1 MDARAELLTRIQS
14 HEAEALTLLS
24 ELIKRP
30 SENPPGD
37 VRAATAY
44 LVDWLR
50 ERRLAPRVI
59 APQPE
64 QGLVNCVVDVEGH
77 GPGRHLILN
86 GHTDTFPV
94 GDRTLWTRDPFSGLV
109 VDGKIHGRG
118 VADMKGGLAASVV
131 AFTLLAGLRD
141 AWRGRLTLAAVC
153 DEETMGPWGANWLVD
168 RDPKLRGD
176 AVIIGEP
183 SSPKTIRFGERGFV
197 WVRVTTRGQ
206 SSHAA
211 YPHHGWNAILAM
223 TAILQE
229 LRGLE
234 TRPWTVPE
242 DFLTSI
248 DAARVTT
255 DELLGAGATDVLSSV
270 NVNLGTIRGGTKINL
285 TADLCEAEVDIRLP
299 PGVSGASALR
309 EVGRVVRSHRG
320 ATYEVLRRSEP
331 NYSPPEHELFATM
344 SRNVTEVCG
353 AAPGL
358 TIGAPA
364 TDSRVF
370 RRAGMP
376 VAIFGPRPWNLGA
389 ADEHITV
396 EDYLDTVRVH
406 ALTALDFLARG

>member
-37 VRAATAY
+37 VREATAY
-44 LVDWLR
+44 LAEWLR
-50 ERRLAPRVI
+50 QRKLPPRVI
-59 APQPE
+59 APRPE
-64 QGLVNCVVDVEGH
+64 EGLVNFVVDVEGR
-77 GPGRHLILN
+77 GSGRHLILN

-94 GDRTLWTRDPFSGLV
+94 GDRGLWTRDPFSGLV
-109 VDGKIHGRG
+109 ADGKIHGRG

-131 AFTLLAGLRD
+131 AFTLLAGLSG

-168 RDPKLRGD
+168 QDPKLRGD

-211 YPHHGWNAILAM
+211 YPHHGWNAIVAM
-223 TAILQE
+223 TAIVQE

-234 TRPWTVPE
+234 TRPWPVPE
-242 DFLTSI
+242 DFLKTI
-248 DAARVTT
+248 DAARATT

-285 TADLCEAEVDIRLP
+285 TADFCEAAVDIRLP
-299 PGVSGASALR
+299 PGVPGASALR